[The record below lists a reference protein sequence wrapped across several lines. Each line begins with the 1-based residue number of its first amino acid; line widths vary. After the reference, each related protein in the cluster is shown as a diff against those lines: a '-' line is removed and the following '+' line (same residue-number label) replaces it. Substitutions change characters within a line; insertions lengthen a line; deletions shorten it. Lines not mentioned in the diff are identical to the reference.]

1 MLPIS
6 VTNELKVWKLVIE
19 KVESSLSAYKTSYEE
34 DVEILKKDDADK
46 GLTNQERNCVLL
58 KKGEKEILMFLKDT
72 AEAFI
77 KMCSM
82 SEKEAQ

>member
-1 MLPIS
+1 M
-6 VTNELKVWKLVIE
+6 N
-19 KVESSLSAYKTSYEE
+19 AYKTSYEE
-34 DVEILKKDDADK
+34 DVEILKKDDADR

-58 KKGEKEILMFLKDT
+58 KKGEKEILMFIKDT

-82 SEKEAQ
+82 TKKEAQQFFNEHPLSSKWFVYFKDF

>member
-1 MLPIS
+1 M
-6 VTNELKVWKLVIE
+6 N
-19 KVESSLSAYKTSYEE
+19 AYKTSYEE
-34 DVEILKKDDADK
+34 DVEILKKDDADR

-58 KKGEKEILMFLKDT
+58 KKGEKEILMFIKDT

-82 SEKEAQ
+82 TKKEAQQFFNEHSLSSKWFVYFKDF